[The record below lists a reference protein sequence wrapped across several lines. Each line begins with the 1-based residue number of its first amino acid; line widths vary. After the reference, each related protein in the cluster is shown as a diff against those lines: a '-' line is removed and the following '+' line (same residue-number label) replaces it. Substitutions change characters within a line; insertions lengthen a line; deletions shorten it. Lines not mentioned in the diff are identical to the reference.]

1 MASKGYTTKEAVENY
16 NLVEIDDSFNDQVD
30 EWIESVEEYID
41 HETNRDFGPVS
52 RDEEGEID
60 AVEEDRTFDGD
71 GSNTLVIDAAAE
83 ITEVRFSETGDP
95 IDPDQYVLHPIRKDT
110 TTQIVLKNLRFPRGM
125 QNIYVKAKWGYA
137 AVPKDIKL
145 AATVLVAGIINNA
158 WQSEGEVQSMTIGR
172 YSVTYKT
179 KQQVDDFNKIEEILA
194 FNKRYTF

>member
-16 NLVEIDDSFNDQVD
+16 NLVEIDNSFNDQVD

-52 RDEEGEID
+52 RDEDGDID
-60 AVEEDRTFDGD
+60 AVAEDRTFDGD

-83 ITEVRFSETGDP
+83 IEEIRFSETGDP
-95 IDPDQYVLHPIRKDT
+95 IDVDQYVLHPIRKDT